1 MNICFIMYPWE
12 NVEHHDSTLRM
23 IHEAAGRK
31 HTVAITTPGAL
42 TIRDSVT
49 SAFCKVIIKADKV
62 SSSVTSFHK
71 KVRFREQ
78 LLPLAGF
85 DIVFW
90 RANPPIDTLA
100 LNFLDSV
107 KNDIFMVN
115 DIQGLREANNKLYT
129 AAFYDPNNEIIPA
142 THVSKNKDYLNRVIK
157 EAESDKMIMKP
168 LNGMGGSG
176 VIVIEKSAS
185 SNINSLLDFY
195 IAGKDGQ
202 KNYVIVQ
209 EFVEGA
215 EKGDVRVLM
224 LNGKPLGA
232 FKRVPASGDHRSNLS
247 AGGTMEKHSLT
258 KYEKK
263 ICETIGPKLVADGLF
278 FVGLD
283 IINGKL
289 IEVNVCSP
297 GGITAINRLNRTNLQ
312 AKILDFAEEVVKNKE
327 AALIRKAM
335 FRQTVENA

>member
-1 MNICFIMYPWE
+1 MNVCFIMYPWE
-12 NVEHHDSTLRM
+12 RVEDKDSTLRM
-23 IHEAAGRK
+23 IHEAATRK

-42 TIRDSVT
+42 TIRNSIT
-49 SAFCKVIIKADKV
+49 SAFCKVVIKADKV
-62 SSSVTSFHK
+62 SSKPETFKK

-129 AAFYDPNNEIIPA
+129 AAFSDPKNEIIPA
-142 THVSKNKDYLNRVIK
+142 THVSKNKDYLKRVIQ
-157 EAESDKMIMKP
+157 ESDSEKMIMKP
-168 LNGMGGSG
+168 LDGMGGSG

-195 IAGKDGQ
+195 ISGQ
-202 KNYVIVQ
+202 NDKKNYVIVQ

-215 EKGDVRVLM
+215 EKGDVRILM
-224 LNGKPLGA
+224 LNGKPVGA
-232 FKRVPASGDHRSNLS
+232 FKRVPAKGDHRSNLS
-247 AGGTMEKHSLT
+247 AGGTMEKHTLT
-258 KYEKK
+258 KAEKN
-263 ICETIGPKLVADGLF
+263 ICEVIGPKLVADGLF
-278 FVGLD
+278 LVGLD
-283 IINGKL
+283 VINGRL

-297 GGITAINRLNRTNLQ
+297 GGISAINRLNRTNIQ
-312 AKILDFAEEVVKNKE
+312 SKILDFAESVVHNKE
-327 AALIRKAM
+327 AALTRKAM
-335 FRQTVENA
+335 FRQAVENA

>member
-1 MNICFIMYPWE
+1 MYPWE
-12 NVEHHDSTLRM
+12 QVDDKDSTLRVV
-23 IHEAAGRK
+23 HESALRK
-31 HTVAITTPGAL
+31 HTVAITTPPAL

-49 SAFCKVIIKADKV
+49 SAFCKVVIKADKV
-62 SSSVTSFHK
+62 SANPVSFK
-71 KVRFREQ
+71 NKVRFREQ

-85 DIVFW
+85 DVVFW
-90 RANPPIDTLA
+90 RANPPIDNLA

-129 AAFYDPNNEIIPA
+129 AAFYDPNKEIIPP
-142 THVSKNKDYLNRVIK
+142 THVSKNKEYLKKVID
-157 EAESDKMIMKP
+157 ESETEKMIMKP

-195 IAGKDGQ
+195 ISGKDGER
-202 KNYVIVQ
+202 NYVIVQ

-224 LNGKPLGA
+224 LNGKPVGA
-232 FKRVPASGDHRSNLS
+232 FKRIPASGDHRSNVS
-247 AGGTMEKHSLT
+247 AGGTIEKHTLT
-258 KYEKK
+258 KKEKK
-263 ICETIGPKLVADGLF
+263 ICESIGPKLVADGLYL
-278 FVGLD
+278 VGLD

-297 GGITAINRLNRTNLQ
+297 GGIAAISRLNRTNIQ
-312 AKILDFAEEVVKNKE
+312 SKILDFAEEVVRNKE
-327 AALIRKAM
+327 AAAMRKAM

>member
-1 MNICFIMYPWE
+1 MYPWE
-12 NVEHHDSTLRM
+12 RVEDKDSTLRM
-23 IHEAAGRK
+23 IHESALRK
-31 HTVAITTPGAL
+31 HTVAITTPPAL
-42 TIRDSVT
+42 TIRDSIT
-49 SAFCKVIIKADKV
+49 SAFCKVVIKADKV
-62 SSSVTSFHK
+62 SPNPVTFKK

-129 AAFYDPNNEIIPA
+129 AAFYDPNKEIIPR
-142 THVSKNKDYLNRVIK
+142 THVSKNKEYLKRVIQ
-157 EAESDKMIMKP
+157 ESESEKMIMKP

-195 IAGKDGQ
+195 ISGKDGER
-202 KNYVIVQ
+202 NYVIVQ

-224 LNGKPLGA
+224 LNGNPIGA
-232 FKRVPASGDHRSNLS
+232 FKRVPAQGDHRSNLS
-247 AGGTMEKHSLT
+247 AGGSMEKHSLT
-258 KYEKK
+258 KKEKK
-263 ICETIGPKLVADGLF
+263 ICQAIGPKLVADGLYL
-278 FVGLD
+278 VGLD

-297 GGITAINRLNRTNLQ
+297 GGISAINRLNRTNLQ
-312 AKILDFAEEVVKNKE
+312 AKILDFAEDVVRNKE
-327 AALIRKAM
+327 AAVMRKAM

>member
-1 MNICFIMYPWE
+1 MYPWE
-12 NVEHHDSTLRM
+12 RVEDHDSTLRL
-23 IHEAAGRK
+23 IHEAAQRK
-31 HTVAITTPGAL
+31 HTVAITTPQAL

-49 SAFCKVIIKADKV
+49 SAFCKVVIKADKV
-62 SSSVTSFHK
+62 SASPVAFRK

-107 KNDIFMVN
+107 KNDIFMIN

-129 AAFYDPNNEIIPA
+129 AAFYDPNNEIIPR
-142 THVSKNKDYLNRVIK
+142 THVSKNKEYLNRVIQ
-157 EAESDKMIMKP
+157 ESESEKMIMKP
-168 LNGMGGSG
+168 LDGMGGSG

-195 IAGKDGQ
+195 ISGKDGNR
-202 KNYVIVQ
+202 NYVIVQ

-224 LNGKPLGA
+224 LNGKSIGA
-232 FKRVPASGDHRSNLS
+232 FKRVPAKGDHRSNLS
-247 AGGTMEKHSLT
+247 AGGTMEKHTLT
-258 KYEKK
+258 KAEKK
-263 ICETIGPKLVADGLF
+263 ICESIGPKLVADGLLL
-278 FVGLD
+278 VGLD

-297 GGITAINRLNRTNLQ
+297 GGITAVNRLNRTNLQ
-312 AKILDFAEEVVKNKE
+312 SKILDYAEVVVQNKE
-327 AALIRKAM
+327 AAINRRAM
-335 FRQTVENA
+335 FREAVENA